1 MERLKIILDS
11 FENALKSL
19 EDISNEPFTII
30 VRDATIQ
37 RFEYT
42 FEVMWKSVKI
52 FLRERE
58 GLDCYSPKA
67 CFRELQSVRKITI
80 TDTETLLEMADM
92 RNLTSHT
99 YIEQVAQDI
108 YQRVNS
114 LYLNVIKRVFEEI
127 RKNL

>member
-52 FLRERE
+52 F
-58 GLDCYSPKA
+58 
-67 CFRELQSVRKITI
+67 FTRKRR
-80 TDTETLLEMADM
+80 A
-92 RNLTSHT
+92 
-99 YIEQVAQDI
+99 
-108 YQRVNS
+108 
-114 LYLNVIKRVFEEI
+114 
-127 RKNL
+127 